1 MSYSTIGGFHQIT
14 YFPYLKKAA
23 ELVSE
28 MQCSLKFRRWT
39 KSRGRRLCHWVITAS
54 FSSILSFTTFR
65 RPSLVASRSKAWV
78 CGRSLGG
85 IWGVESHRCLDAL
98 LLYMLCVVKVEM
110 SATGRSLVE
119 RSRTEWVCT
128 TECDRK
134 QKWLFT
140 PTMSR

>member
-1 MSYSTIGGFHQIT
+1 M
-14 YFPYLKKAA
+14 
-23 ELVSE
+23 
-28 MQCSLKFRRWT
+28 
-39 KSRGRRLCHWVITAS
+39 
-54 FSSILSFTTFR
+54 
-65 RPSLVASRSKAWV
+65 ASRSKAWV

-110 SATGRSLVE
+110 SLVE

-134 QKWLFT
+134 QK
-140 PTMSR
+140 